1 MMALDSETP
10 RYALHYDARS
20 GVGVIRRKSD
30 GAETPLI
37 TGSDMTEIRRTLNR
51 AKTNST
57 STRKPHRLF
66 AEIAD
71 VILGEY
77 FTQ

>member
-1 MMALDSETP
+1 MTEVNCETP
-10 RYALHYDARS
+10 NYALHYDARY
-20 GVGVIRRKSD
+20 GIGFIRRKSD